1 MSRGNEVTARMD
13 AELRDPRFAVN
24 RRIEVLALLRQLADT
39 QVPVLLGHGGSLPD
53 QPAETVCATLRGVHP
68 EHDELLFDAGGD
80 DAQWQRLVAA
90 PAMTVEGQF
99 QSVRLLFE
107 AGPAKPDAAHGAHA
121 FRVAMPAAIQ
131 RLQRREAFRVSAPAE
146 PVLEC
151 RCNPRHDLGRV
162 ARLRVL
168 DLSAGG
174 ASLALDDPTLE
185 LAPGDL
191 LGNCRIELPGV
202 GTLFCSLQIRHLDKL
217 SAVDAE
223 LGRQRLGCVFID
235 LPGPSVTQLQRYL
248 NNLQRQRRA
257 HA

>member
-1 MSRGNEVTARMD
+1 MTTSAAS
-13 AELRDPRFAVN
+13 AENGLHDPRFAVH

-39 QVPVLLGHGGSLPD
+39 QAPVVLGHGGSLPHG
-53 QPAETVCATLRGVHP
+53 PAETVCARLRGVHP
-68 EHDELLFDAGGD
+68 ERDELLFDADGD

-90 PAMTVEGQF
+90 PALTVEGQL

-107 AGPAKPDAAHGAHA
+107 AGPARADAAHGSHA
-121 FRVAMPAAIQ
+121 FLVAMPSSIQ
-131 RLQRREAFRVSAPAE
+131 RLQRREAYRVPAPAD

-151 RCNPRHDLGRV
+151 RCNPRHDLDRV
-162 ARLRVL
+162 ARLRVQ

-174 ASLALDDPTLE
+174 ASLALDDPTLV

-202 GTLFCSLQIRHLDKL
+202 GTLFCSLQIRNLDHFT
-217 SAVDAE
+217 ARDAE
-223 LGRQRLGCVFID
+223 RGHWRLGCVFID

-248 NNLQRQRRA
+248 NNLQRERRA
-257 HA
+257 QA